1 MKTNFSFNNISDK
14 NISFNINHNSENV
27 DTINIKFE
35 KRNCSK
41 ENIKKIFPKQKI
53 FRINSFIFNVEKEKQ
68 EIYSKYDCIYKEK
81 DNSLYLI
88 INERM
93 DYSKFT
99 KDKLINILDF
109 SNSINIGIIYILI
122 NKKNKRYK
130 NIIQDLILVGFES
143 EKVFPNFTID
153 GNIYKALKM
162 PSKDI
167 NQEIKQIDFI

>member
-88 INERM
+88 
-93 DYSKFT
+93 
-99 KDKLINILDF
+99 NILDF

-162 PSKDI
+162 SIKDI